1 MTAVPPSPPRIRP
14 RWSLPSIVVLAVV
27 LWPMF
32 GQAQQAASQQGD
44 GAAHSPAGHELY
56 FGAVLFDKLEYGA
69 GLGGPS
75 LARWEGLAYYG
86 TDYDRVFFRTQGETT
101 RSARRIESAE
111 FQLLYSRLISYFWD
125 VQAGVRVDPG
135 LLGRP
140 DRTYAVAAIQ
150 GLAPGLFAV
159 SAQVFASQTG
169 AVSFR
174 GEASYDIRIT
184 QRLVLQPEV
193 EMNLAVQRDRDIEVG
208 TGVRNVEA
216 GLRLRYEITREVA
229 PYVGITYARSLGD
242 TARLRRADD
251 PGGTIESWNLVTGL
265 RLFF

>member
-1 MTAVPPSPPRIRP
+1 MMAILPTPSRIQP
-14 RWSLPSIVVLAVV
+14 RWVLSSIVALIVV
-27 LWPMF
+27 LWPMLSH
-32 GQAQQAASQQGD
+32 AQQATPQQLG

-56 FGAVLFDKLEYGA
+56 FGAILFDKLEYGV

-86 TDYDRVFFRTQGETT
+86 TDYNRVFFRSQGETT

-111 FQLLYSRLISYFWD
+111 LQVLYSRLISYFWD

-135 LLGRP
+135 ILGRP
-140 DRTYAVAAIQ
+140 NRTYAVAAIQ

-159 SAQVFASQTG
+159 NAQVFASQTG

-184 QRLVLQPEV
+184 QRLVLQPET
-193 EMNLAVQRDRDIEVG
+193 EINLAMQRDRDIEAGAGFRDIEV
-208 TGVRNVEA
+208 
-216 GLRLRYEITREVA
+216 GLRLRYEVTREVA
-229 PYVGITYARSLGD
+229 PYVGITWQRSLGD
-242 TARLRRADD
+242 TARLRRAGD
-251 PGGTIESWNLVTGL
+251 PGDVIKSWNLVTGL